1 MNSDQREVIKT
12 SARYLFQSNAN
23 DLSQPSAPIIRVK
36 WAESFDEIAAA
47 QRLRL
52 RVFNLEYGAGLIGV
66 DGRDVDMFDH
76 FSKHLI
82 AIDQNTGEVVG
93 TYRVLLPENARQA
106 GQLYM
111 DTEFDLTRLAFTR
124 YDIIELG
131 RSCVDFAYR
140 DGSVIRRLWTALAD
154 YLSNRCERYLIG
166 CVSVPTKDGGQYAN
180 SLYQGLRSRLAE
192 NPMLRVVP
200 IESMPAVELNDA
212 GSAVSPALMRS
223 YLKLGAKLMGA
234 PFYDKQ
240 FQCADFP
247 MMIEASKLEEKFART
262 QRRFAA

>member
-1 MNSDQREVIKT
+1 MNSHQREVIKT
-12 SARYLFQSNAN
+12 SARYLCQS
-23 DLSQPSAPIIRVK
+23 STPIICVK
-36 WAESFDEIAAA
+36 WAESLDEVAAA

-52 RVFNLEYGAGLIGV
+52 RVFTEEYGANLVGV

-76 FSKHLI
+76 FAKHLI
-82 AIDQNTGEVVG
+82 AVDQISGEVVG

-111 DTEFDLTRLAFTR
+111 DTEFDLTRMAFNR
-124 YDIIELG
+124 HDIIELG

-140 DGSVIRRLWTALAD
+140 DGSVIRRLWSALAE

-166 CVSVPTKDGGQYAN
+166 CVSVPIQDGGQYAAN
-180 SLYQGLRSRLAE
+180 LYQELRSKLAE

-200 IESMPAVELNDA
+200 NESMPNLDA
-212 GSAVSPALMRS
+212 SGARGVVSPALMRS
-223 YLKLGAKLMGA
+223 YLKLGARLMGE

-240 FQCADFP
+240 FRCADFP
-247 MMIEASKLEEKFART
+247 MMIETSKLEEKFART
-262 QRRFAA
+262 QRRFVA

>member
-12 SARYLFQSNAN
+12 SARYLFQS
-23 DLSQPSAPIIRVK
+23 SAPIIRVK
-36 WAESFDEIAAA
+36 WAESFDEIASA

-52 RVFNLEYGAGLIGV
+52 RVFTAEYGADLKSI

-82 AIDQNTGEVVG
+82 AVDQISGEVVG
-93 TYRVLLPENARQA
+93 TYRVLLPENARKA

-111 DTEFDLTRLAFTR
+111 DTEFDLTRLAFNR
-124 YDIIELG
+124 HDIIELG

-140 DGSVIRRLWTALAD
+140 DGSVIRRLWSALAD

-166 CVSVPTKDGGQYAN
+166 CVSVPMKDGGWYAS
-180 SLYQGLRSRLAE
+180 SLYEDLRSKLAE
-192 NPMLRVVP
+192 NPMLRVIPNEPMP
-200 IESMPAVELNDA
+200 IIDRCAA
-212 GSAVSPALMRS
+212 GRTVSPALMRS
-223 YLKLGAKLMGA
+223 YLKLGAKLMGE
-234 PFYDKQ
+234 PFYDKK

-247 MMIEASKLEEKFART
+247 MMIETSKLEEKFART
-262 QRRFAA
+262 QRRFVA